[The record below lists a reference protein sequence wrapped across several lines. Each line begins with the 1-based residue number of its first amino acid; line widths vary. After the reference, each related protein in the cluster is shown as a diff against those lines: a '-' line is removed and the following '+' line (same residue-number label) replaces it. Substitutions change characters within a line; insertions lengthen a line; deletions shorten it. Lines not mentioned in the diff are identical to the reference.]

1 MYSRNKYYRNV
12 EEYVQD
18 LTGYT
23 KKESDGELQLIGGIW
38 VIVAILAFTRFVQES
53 ISDTDSI
60 LLVLAVTLLLPA
72 VLIACA
78 VLFFKNHND
87 DKKKERELYI
97 KILWAITRLPRK
109 SQCMEFDQVFA
120 NLIARNLIDQQTIE
134 RIKKLRVEC
143 YDDRIS
149 SSQEL
154 DKLADYAEAID
165 EAREKCGIED
175 NFDDEIAELRKE
187 AAGIRNTEKKLQ
199 IEQRNETI
207 RNIRDKV
214 IVRYPELKNKI
225 KLDSSKLDLLERKYR
240 EIRMLSK
247 DYELYTGRAKEI
259 EGRFLKFV
267 EGYFMLSTA
276 SIQREGIKEAVEKL
290 VYDESDVNS
299 VMDKINRN
307 KPVLGLDLRSGDI
320 GYRNHL
326 TDIGV
331 FYILTFMLANDM
343 LTESCMSTCSSYS
356 FSDWNSEDCSDNDV
370 DDYAYISDDESY
382 LDDDFDN
389 DRFGYDSEAFDFDM
403 DGFDD
408 NFR

>member
-187 AAGIRNTEKKLQ
+187 AADIRNTEKKLQ
-199 IEQRNETI
+199 KEQRNEII

-214 IVRYPELKNKI
+214 IVEYPELKNKI
-225 KLDSSKLDLLERKYR
+225 KLNSSKLKLLERKYR
-240 EIRMLSK
+240 EIKILSPK
-247 DYELYTGRAKEI
+247 DNLYANRAQEV
-259 EGRFLKFV
+259 EEEFLRFV
-267 EGYFMLSTA
+267 EGYFILSTA
-276 SIQREGIKEAVEKL
+276 STQRGGIKKAVEKMI
-290 VYDESDVNS
+290 YNKSDVNS
-299 VMDKINRN
+299 VMNDIYRN
-307 KPVLGLDLRSGDI
+307 KPFLGLDLKPGDA
-320 GYRNHL
+320 GYKENL

-331 FYILTFMLANDM
+331 FYILAFMIEKDILVKTDV
-343 LTESCMSTCSSYS
+343 STCPAYI
-356 FSDWNSEDCSDNDV
+356 FSDWNSEDYSDNDV
-370 DDYAYISDDESY
+370 DDYAYISDDEPY
-382 LDDDFDN
+382 FDDDFDN